1 MQEVKSEELLTPLTD
16 PAAVKVA
23 VHGTYL
29 SCWPAIK
36 ATGLSRMGRNHI
48 HLASEEPQS
57 TELISGMRASCEV
70 LLYIDLASALADNI
84 PFFLS
89 ANRVVLTS
97 GIDGILPP
105 RYFIRA
111 VNRKTNEQ
119 LYP

>member
-29 SCWPAIK
+29 SQK